1 CVSAVSGNWLYWYFY
16 IW

>member
-1 CVSAVSGNWLYWYFY
+1 CAGAVNGNWLHWYFY

>member
-1 CVSAVSGNWLYWYFY
+1 CASGVSGNWLHWYFY

>member
-1 CVSAVSGNWLYWYFY
+1 CASGVSGNWLQWYFY

>member
-1 CVSAVSGNWLYWYFY
+1 CATAVSGIWLYWYFY

>member
-1 CVSAVSGNWLYWYFY
+1 CVSAVSGSWLYWYFY

>member
-1 CVSAVSGNWLYWYFY
+1 CVSAVSGYWLYWYFY

>member
-1 CVSAVSGNWLYWYFY
+1 CASAVSGSWLYWYFY

>member
-1 CVSAVSGNWLYWYFY
+1 CASGVSGKWLHWYFY

>member
-1 CVSAVSGNWLYWYFY
+1 FASAISGTWLYWYFY